1 MDKIMNESPKMYRAM
16 KNSTCETQ
24 IKKPSSMWKKP
35 IQANL
40 CIFIIIL
47 NTGVT
52 LLALFISGTPG
63 LTGYVGDPKLSMM
76 ILIPLILIQAI
87 IVSFYSEIIVRFLSI
102 IAALLTAGIGV
113 HYLLN
118 YPNEQLSLST
128 NSYQP
133 LDFLLAFFITLFLG
147 IIPAVNIFL
156 KPKKSSRLS

>member
-63 LTGYVGDPKLSMM
+63 LTGYVGDPKLSMI
-76 ILIPLILIQAI
+76 ILMLLIITQTV
-87 IVSFYSEIIVRFLSI
+87 IVLFYSGKIVKSLSI

-113 HYLLN
+113 HYLVN

-128 NSYQP
+128 NSYQSW
-133 LDFLLAFFITLFLG
+133 DFLRAFFITLFLG
-147 IIPAVNIFL
+147 IIPVVDIFL
-156 KPKKSSRLS
+156 KPKKS